1 MCENPM
7 NSRQYRQWRQ
17 GRHATWIK
25 AQRKRKHPDTE
36 ADLIIAFAIMW
47 APYGGAPAEEIL
59 VRFGLTTRRFIE
71 RLWQVIPE
79 STCARDELISLASTY
94 PRSRLR
100 ERFRPSD

>member
-1 MCENPM
+1 M

-59 VRFGLTTRRFIE
+59 VRFGLTG
-71 RLWQVIPE
+71 
-79 STCARDELISLASTY
+79 SGSLKW
-94 PRSRLR
+94 PRSGGLSWTQSTLIR
-100 ERFRPSD
+100 